1 MEVTGIA
8 EKAEQP
14 NVFFASFFK
23 DKTSFQGSL
32 TQETRVK
39 NVGKLPFVQ
48 GKVKREHLGELDI
61 HKSFT
66 HCCFSLNSTEGLDN
80 MERCSSKELGGF

>member
-1 MEVTGIA
+1 MEVTGNA
-8 EKAEQP
+8 EKAEQT

-23 DKTSFQGSL
+23 DKTSLQGSL

-39 NVGKLPFVQ
+39 NIEKLSFVQ
-48 GKVKREHLGELDI
+48 GKVKRERLGELDI
-61 HKSFT
+61 HKSFI

-80 MERCSSKELGGF
+80 MERCSPKELGF